1 MNQLAR
7 FDTAALANLNKAL
20 IGFDRLFSDVERRY
34 ANSAQNNYPP
44 CNIYRTSDTDYVVEM
59 AVTGFSKDEITVE
72 VDQNELVIKAETSA
86 APTDPSTVEYIHRGL
101 AARNIEKRF
110 GLTEHMEV
118 GEAKV
123 ANGLLTVYIKL
134 IVPEAPKPRQIE
146 VKG

>member
-1 MNQLAR
+1 MNQLQR
-7 FDTAALANLNKAL
+7 FDTTALANLSKAL
-20 IGFDRLFSDVERRY
+20 IGFDRIFNDVERRA
-34 ANSAQNNYPP
+34 ANSTQNNYPP

-72 VDQNELVIKAETSA
+72 VDQNELVIKAESKTPNESA
-86 APTDPSTVEYIHRGL
+86 AIEYIHRGL
-101 AARNIEKRF
+101 AARDIEKRF

-123 ANGLLTVYIKL
+123 ANGLLTVYITV

-146 VKG
+146 IQG

>member
-1 MNQLAR
+1 MNQLTR
-7 FDTAALANLNKAL
+7 FDTTALANLNKAL
-20 IGFDRLFSDVERRY
+20 IGFDRLFNEVERRA

-44 CNIYRTSDTDYVVEM
+44 CNIYRTSDTDYVVEI

-72 VDQNELVIKAETSA
+72 IDHNELVIRAERHEEDNGA
-86 APTDPSTVEYIHRGL
+86 VEYIHRGL
-101 AARNIEKRF
+101 AARDIEKRF

-123 ANGLLTVYIKL
+123 ANGLLTVYIKV

-146 VKG
+146 IQG

>member
-7 FDTAALANLNKAL
+7 FDTTALANLNKAL
-20 IGFDRLFSDVERRY
+20 IGFDRLFNDVERRY

-44 CNIYRTSDTDYVVEM
+44 CNIYRTSDTNYVVEI
-59 AVTGFSKDEITVE
+59 AVTGFNKEEIKVE
-72 VDQNELVIKAETSA
+72 MDQNELVITATKARDEDNA
-86 APTDPSTVEYIHRGL
+86 VEYIHRGL
-101 AARNIEKRF
+101 AARDFEKRF

-123 ANGLLTVYIKL
+123 ANGLLTVYITL
-134 IVPEAPKPRQIE
+134 NIPEAPKPRQIE

>member
-72 VDQNELVIKAETSA
+72 VDQNELVIKAEAKKTNESEA
-86 APTDPSTVEYIHRGL
+86 VEYIHRGL
-101 AARNIEKRF
+101 AARDIEKRF

>member
-1 MNQLAR
+1 MNQLTR
-7 FDTAALANLNKAL
+7 FDTTALSTLNKAL
-20 IGFDRLFSDVERRY
+20 IGFDRLFNDVERRY

-72 VDQNELVIKAETSA
+72 VDQNELVIKAQTATPIETSA
-86 APTDPSTVEYIHRGL
+86 VEYIHRGL
-101 AARNIEKRF
+101 AARDIEKRF

>member
-7 FDTAALANLNKAL
+7 FDTTALATLNKAL
-20 IGFDRLFSDVERRY
+20 IGFDRLFNDVERRY

-72 VDQNELVIKAETSA
+72 VDQNELVIKAEAKKTNESEA
-86 APTDPSTVEYIHRGL
+86 VEYIHRGL
-101 AARNIEKRF
+101 AARDIEKRF

>member
-20 IGFDRLFSDVERRY
+20 IGFDRLFNDVERRY
-34 ANSAQNNYPP
+34 ASSAQNNYPP
-44 CNIYRTSDTDYVVEM
+44 CNIYRTSDTDYVVEL
-59 AVTGFSKDEITVE
+59 AVTGFAKEEITVE
-72 VDQNELVIKAETSA
+72 IDQNELVIKAVKQRDEDDA
-86 APTDPSTVEYIHRGL
+86 IEYIHRGL
-101 AARNIEKRF
+101 AARDFEKRF

-123 ANGLLTVYIKL
+123 ANGLLTVYITV

-146 VKG
+146 IQG

>member
-59 AVTGFSKDEITVE
+59 AVTGFSKDDITVE
-72 VDQNELVIKAETSA
+72 VDQNELVIKAETKK
-86 APTDPSTVEYIHRGL
+86 TNESTAIEYIHRGL
-101 AARNIEKRF
+101 AARDIEKRF

-118 GEAKV
+118 GDAVV

-134 IVPEAPKPRQIE
+134 IVPDAPKPRQIE

>member
-1 MNQLAR
+1 MNQLTR
-7 FDTAALANLNKAL
+7 FDTTALSTLNKAL
-20 IGFDRLFSDVERRY
+20 IGFDRLFNDVERRY

-72 VDQNELVIKAETSA
+72 VDQNELVIKAQTKTPNESA
-86 APTDPSTVEYIHRGL
+86 AIEYIHRGL
-101 AARNIEKRF
+101 AARDIEKRF

-118 GEAKV
+118 GEAVV

-134 IVPEAPKPRQIE
+134 IVPDAPKPRQIE